1 MKHQIKGRKLGRCTA
16 HRKAMLRNMVTSL
29 LDYERIET
37 TDARAKE
44 LRGVAE
50 RMITLGK
57 RGTLH
62 ARRMALAMIQQESV
76 VSKVFN
82 KLAQRYRDR
91 EGGYTRVIKL
101 GNRRGDNSP
110 ISIIELIKEPVKAKG
125 KPARKRRRKAKAKVG
140 EAEAAPAAMDAVDT
154 EKVTK
159 VDTTGKKGEESE
171 SSVEEQDS
179 SGEDSK

>member
-1 MKHQIKGRKLGRCTA
+1 MKHQIKGRKLGRNTP

-29 LDYERIET
+29 LDHERMET
-37 TDARAKE
+37 TDSRAKE

-62 ARRMALAMIQQESV
+62 ARRMALAMIQRESV
-76 VSKVFN
+76 VSKVFDE
-82 KLAQRYRDR
+82 LAQRYRDR
-91 EGGYTRVIKL
+91 DGGYTRVIKL

-110 ISIIELIKEPVKAKG
+110 MSIIELVKEPVKAKG
-125 KPARKRRRKAKAKVG
+125 KPARKRRRKAKAKAG
-140 EAEAAPAAMDAVDT
+140 KMEATPATADTVDT
-154 EKVTK
+154 EKVSK
-159 VDTTGKKGEESE
+159 DSTTGKKGEASE